1 MFKEIYDH
9 LKVKELDPY
18 FIGQHKGDC
27 KSPYVVIKEGSSIPS
42 ITSNYLGRR
51 IIDIILYVPSE
62 SFIEMDL
69 YEKKIKTGLKD
80 LKYLRRTGSE
90 TPPVPDDGKKA
101 YTKSIEYILQRKAGD
116 N

>member
-1 MFKEIYDH
+1 MLKEIYDH
-9 LKVKELDPY
+9 LKVKQLDPY
-18 FIGQHKGDC
+18 FIGQHKGSC

-42 ITSNYLGRR
+42 IRSNYLGRR

-62 SFIEMDL
+62 SFISMDA
-69 YEKKIKTGLKD
+69 YEKKIKTGLKG

-90 TPPVPDDGKKA
+90 TPPIPDDGKKA